1 MQERIVIVGGGAGG
15 LELAT
20 MLGRKLGR
28 SKQAK
33 IMLIDRNSTHLWKPL
48 LHEVASGALDSRMA
62 ELDYRGQSA
71 RCGFEFLLG
80 TLESVDKDKKTVQ
93 LAAIR
98 DDRGKE
104 VLAARSISYDRLIL
118 AIGGVTAD
126 FGTPGVKEHSYFLDS
141 LRQADQF
148 HNYLL
153 NEFLRVNQS
162 IEDGNETKLSLAIVG
177 GGATGVELAA
187 ELIHSVS
194 LLSIYGLSYLDQK
207 HFKVCLVE
215 ADKRLLPA
223 LPERLSKLVAK
234 KLKSLG
240 VEIILNNP
248 VTEVTENTLVLAEGE
263 AVQTDLI
270 VWAAGVRAPDV
281 VKNWGLQTRKN
292 NQIEVNQYLQSLS
305 DESIYAI
312 GDCAACRIDDERW
325 VPPRAQ
331 SAHQMAECLFRNIVR
346 DYRLKAPKPFVYKD
360 RGSLVSLS
368 RFSAVGN
375 FMQSKSLSMSFEGT
389 VARWAYASLYRMH
402 QRVLHGW
409 WKMFLLLMVDKLNR
423 AVKPRLKLH

>member
-1 MQERIVIVGGGAGG
+1 MQEQIVIVGGGAGG

-33 IMLIDRNSTHLWKPL
+33 VTLIDRNSTHLWKPL
-48 LHEVASGALDSRMA
+48 LHEVASGALDSRLA

-71 RCGFEFLLG
+71 RAGFQFMIG
-80 TLESVDKDKKTVQ
+80 TLESVNNHQKTIQ

-98 DDRGKE
+98 DAQGRE
-104 VLAARSISYDRLIL
+104 VLAARSLSYDRLIL

-141 LRQADQF
+141 LRQADEF
-148 HNYLL
+148 HEHLL
-153 NEFLRVNQS
+153 NEFLRVDQS
-162 IEDGNETKLSLAIVG
+162 IEDGNETTLSLAIVG

-215 ADKRLLPA
+215 AGERLLPA
-223 LPERLSKLVAK
+223 LPERLSTSVEK

-240 VEIILNNP
+240 VEVILDNP
-248 VTEVTENTLVLAEGE
+248 VTQVQENTLVLSEGKP
-263 AVQTDLI
+263 VQANLI

-281 VKNWGLQTRKN
+281 TKGWGLKIRKN
-292 NQIEVNQYLQSLS
+292 NQIEVNDYLQSVS
-305 DESIYAI
+305 DTSIYAI

-331 SAHQMAECLFRNIVR
+331 SAHQMAECLYRNIVR
-346 DYRLKAPKPFVYKD
+346 GYRQQPAKPFVYKD

-375 FMQSKSLSMSFEGT
+375 LMQSKSLSMSVEGT
-389 VARWAYASLYRMH
+389 MARWAYASLYRMH
-402 QRVLHGW
+402 QRALHGW
-409 WKMFLLLMVDKLNR
+409 WKMFLLLMVDRLNHV
-423 AVKPRLKLH
+423 VKPRLKLH